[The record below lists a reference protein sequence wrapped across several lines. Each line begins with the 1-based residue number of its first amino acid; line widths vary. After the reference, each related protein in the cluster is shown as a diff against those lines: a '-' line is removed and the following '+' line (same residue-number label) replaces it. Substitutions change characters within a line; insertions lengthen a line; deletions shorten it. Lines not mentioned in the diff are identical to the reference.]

1 MAIRKQRK
9 KQYKKYIRKVHMV
22 TGHGVDRNINIRR
35 QLSVLEDELPK
46 DSPVWTTRACDN

>member
-9 KQYKKYIRKVHMV
+9 KQYKKYVRKVHMV

-46 DSPVWTTRACDN
+46 DSPV